1 MECHPKIIYYI
12 LSCAQ
17 CPGML
22 TLTGPA
28 ENIGMV
34 EICPNQIFKKIVLL
48 FIHYFVR
55 KCCPNM
61 HFIVLSLCSDIDCF
75 KIPIPNQIQ
84 NFSSGPAV
92 WDDA

>member
-17 CPGML
+17 CPGIL

-34 EICPNQIFKKIVLL
+34 GPNQIFKKIVLL
-48 FIHYFVR
+48 LLFE
-55 KCCPNM
+55 
-61 HFIVLSLCSDIDCF
+61 VLLSVYSMQSFMTSKRFRWKEKNESFYNSLL
-75 KIPIPNQIQ
+75 
-84 NFSSGPAV
+84 
-92 WDDA
+92 

>member
-34 EICPNQIFKKIVLL
+34 GPNQIFKKIVLL
-48 FIHYFVR
+48 LLFHFV
-55 KCCPNM
+55 KMCCPDM
-61 HFIVLSLCSDIDCF
+61 HISLFYDIGCF
-75 KIPIPNQIQ
+75 KITIPNQI
-84 NFSSGPAV
+84 
-92 WDDA
+92 

>member
-17 CPGML
+17 CPGIL

-34 EICPNQIFKKIVLL
+34 GPNFFFKKIVLTLL
-48 FIHYFVR
+48 FYFV
-55 KCCPNM
+55 KIFCSNM
-61 HFIVLSLCSDIDCF
+61 HIRVLFLFYDIDCY
-75 KIPIPNQIQ
+75 KITIPNQ
-84 NFSSGPAV
+84 S
-92 WDDA
+92 